1 MRICSTLTAA
11 SGRISIECDVPHPV
25 MEMTCF
31 HFREMSQTEITS
43 APSGLMYA
51 HRAFEL
57 TTFRFGEVHH
67 FGQPIIITP
76 HYRDTVVIGLKR
88 ETLRL

>member
-1 MRICSTLTAA
+1 MDPDRRGGAGIRHSLACNFCTSTPL
-11 SGRISIECDVPHPV
+11 GIELP
-25 MEMTCF
+25 
-31 HFREMSQTEITS
+31 
-43 APSGLMYA
+43 GLMYA

-67 FGQPIIITP
+67 FGQPITITP